1 MEMFVQVLALCNRA
15 GLLKLEH
22 VSLDGSKVKG
32 YNCQAVVDEENQL
45 IVAEGVTN
53 QAPDQ
58 EHLVPMMKRV
68 KSNTGRTPTVLTADT
83 GYMSSGNATYCS
95 GEGID
100 AFIARQITEKGRSQ
114 P

>member
-1 MEMFVQVLALCNRA
+1 
-15 GLLKLEH
+15 
-22 VSLDGSKVKG
+22 
-32 YNCQAVVDEENQL
+32 
-45 IVAEGVTN
+45 
-53 QAPDQ
+53 
-58 EHLVPMMKRV
+58 MMKPV

-100 AFIARQITEKGRSQ
+100 AYIAREITPKVRSQ